1 MSTQASRAIKLFGT
15 EQPVTPLRI
24 LKAGALTAEL
34 DAGNLRH
41 ISYGG
46 AEVIRAV
53 SFIIR
58 DHNWGTYNPV
68 IEGLKIEEK
77 PDRFTVTYTALARDE
92 RQSFRYVARIEG
104 TADGQLD
111 FVADGQ
117 AETDF
122 LTNRTGFVVL
132 HPCGVAG
139 RPVTIEHADG
149 SLEQGRFPEQID
161 PVQPMLNLRE
171 LTHEAT
177 PGLRV
182 SCRMEGDV
190 YEMEDQRNW
199 TDASYK
205 TYVRP
210 LALPWPYT
218 LAKGEALTQA
228 VRLTLKGPAPRTH
241 GRDSDLTLAVGA
253 KLGTIPPLGLGLHPN
268 DVAATRGRAETLR
281 LVGASHLIGYYD
293 PREGH
298 NRSTLRAI
306 VEAAEA
312 LGAQPWLEAVIV
324 SVEDFRDEIASLG
337 REVAALGS
345 PFPVVLVSPASD
357 LKCTLPGSPWP
368 PAPPPRDFFAAAR
381 AAFPGV
387 RLGGGMF
394 SYFTELNRKRPPADL
409 LDLMSFTTTATLHA
423 GDDHSITE
431 GLESLPAM
439 TLTAANIAA
448 GKPWVVG
455 PSAIGMRM
463 NPYGEAPLANPGN
476 IRQAMNFND
485 PRHRGLLGAAWALGF
500 FARFA
505 AGGAAAIA
513 LGAATGA
520 FGLLHSAQAWPQP
533 WFDENGGLYPVFHVV
548 RGLAHLRAA
557 AMHELTGSAPSRL
570 QAIAAQRENGLEIW
584 LANLVGTETICNLD
598 NSIRNLAI
606 LDEGS
611 FVAAAGD
618 PDAITALSRPHSGKR
633 IALAPYA
640 VARVQI

>member
-1 MSTQASRAIKLFGT
+1 MSTQASRAIRLFGT
-15 EQPVTPLRI
+15 EQPVNSLRI

-41 ISYGG
+41 ISYGRT
-46 AEVIRAV
+46 EVIRAV
-53 SFIIR
+53 SFIVR

-68 IEGLKIEEK
+68 IEDLKIEENS
-77 PDRFTVTYTALARDE
+77 DRFTVIYTALARDE
-92 RQSFRYVARIEG
+92 RQSFRYRASIEG

-117 AETDF
+117 AESDF

-132 HPCGVAG
+132 HPCEVAG

-149 SLEQGRFPEQID
+149 SVEKGRFPEQID

-171 LTHEAT
+171 LTHEAA

-182 SCRMEGDV
+182 TCRMEGDV

-218 LAKGEALTQA
+218 LTKDEALGQA
-228 VRLTLKGPAPRTH
+228 VRLTLKGPAPRIQS
-241 GRDSDLTLAVGA
+241 GGNDIALAVGA
-253 KLGTIPPLGLGLHPN
+253 ELGAAPPLGLGLHPN
-268 DVAATRGRAETLR
+268 DVATTKGRAETLR

-298 NRSTLRAI
+298 NRETLRA
-306 VEAAEA
+306 VSETAEA
-312 LGAQPWLEAVIV
+312 LGAQPWLEGVIV
-324 SVEDFRDEIASLG
+324 SVEDFRDEIAALG
-337 REVAALGS
+337 REVTALGS
-345 PFPVVLVSPASD
+345 PFPVVLVSPAPD

-368 PAPPPRDFFAAAR
+368 PAPPPRDFFTAAR

-409 LDLMSFTTTATLHA
+409 LDIVSFTTTATLHA
-423 GDDHSITE
+423 GDDHSIAE

-439 TLTAANIAA
+439 ALTAANIA
-448 GKPWVVG
+448 GSKPWAVG

-485 PRHRGLLGAAWALGF
+485 PRQRGLLGAGAGLLCALRCWRRRGYRTRRPCWCLRPSPF
-500 FARFA
+500 PTDL
-505 AGGAAAIA
+505 AAA
-513 LGAATGA
+513 L
-520 FGLLHSAQAWPQP
+520 
-533 WFDENGGLYPVFHVV
+533 V
-548 RGLAHLRAA
+548 R
-557 AMHELTGSAPSRL
+557 
-570 QAIAAQRENGLEIW
+570 
-584 LANLVGTETICNLD
+584 
-598 NSIRNLAI
+598 
-606 LDEGS
+606 
-611 FVAAAGD
+611 
-618 PDAITALSRPHSGKR
+618 
-633 IALAPYA
+633 
-640 VARVQI
+640 

>member
-15 EQPVTPLRI
+15 EQPVNPLRI

-46 AEVIRAV
+46 IEVMRAV
-53 SFIIR
+53 SFIVR
-58 DHNWGTYNPV
+58 DRNWGTYNPV
-68 IEGLKIEEK
+68 IEDLKIEENS
-77 PDRFTVTYTALARDE
+77 DHFTVTYTALARDD
-92 RQSFRYVARIEG
+92 RQSFRYRARIEG
-104 TADGQLD
+104 TAVGQLD
-111 FVADGQ
+111 FVANGQ
-117 AETDF
+117 AESDF

-132 HPCGVAG
+132 HPCEVAG
-139 RPVTIEHADG
+139 GPVTIEHADG
-149 SLEQGRFPEQID
+149 SVETGRFPEQID

-171 LTHEAT
+171 LTHEAAS
-177 PGLRV
+177 GLRV
-182 SCRMEGDV
+182 TCRMEGDI

-218 LAKGEALTQA
+218 LPKDEVLAQT
-228 VRLTLKGPAPRTH
+228 VRLTLKGPAQRIQS
-241 GRDSDLTLAVGA
+241 GGSDIAVALGA
-253 KLGTIPPLGLGLHPN
+253 RLGATPPLGLGLHPN
-268 DVAATRGRAETLR
+268 DIATTKGRAETLR

-298 NRSTLRAI
+298 DRETLRALR
-306 VEAAEA
+306 EAAAA

-324 SVEDFRDEIASLG
+324 SVEDFRDELAALG
-337 REVAALGS
+337 REVSSLGS
-345 PFPVVLVSPASD
+345 PFPVVLVSPAPD

-368 PAPPPRDFFAAAR
+368 PAPPPRDFFTAAR

-394 SYFTELNRKRPPADL
+394 SYFTELNRKRPPVDL
-409 LDLMSFTTTATLHA
+409 LDLVSFTTTATLHA

-439 TLTAANIAA
+439 ALTAANIAG
-448 GKPWVVG
+448 GKPWAVG
-455 PSAIGMRM
+455 PSAISMRM
-463 NPYGEAPLANPGN
+463 NPYGEAPLANPAN

-485 PRHRGLLGAAWALGF
+485 PRHRGLVGAAWALGF

-513 LGAATGA
+513 LGATTGA
-520 FGLLHSAQAWPQP
+520 FGLLHSAQPWPQP
-533 WFDENGGLYPVFHVV
+533 WFDENGGLYPAFHVL
-548 RGLAHLRAA
+548 RGLAQLGGDTMRAI
-557 AMHELTGSAPSRL
+557 TCSAPSRL
-570 QAIAAQRENGLEIW
+570 QAVAAERANGLEIW
-584 LANLVGTETICNLD
+584 LANLTSDEVSCNLD
-598 NSIRNLAI
+598 HDTCDIAI
-606 LDEGS
+606 IDEAS

-618 PDAITALSRPHSGKR
+618 PNAITELSRAHSGR
-633 IALAPYA
+633 RVVLAPYA
-640 VARVQI
+640 VARVQV

>member
-1 MSTQASRAIKLFGT
+1 MSTEASRAIKLFGT

-24 LKAGALTAEL
+24 LKAGALTAEV

-77 PDRFTVTYTALARDE
+77 PDRFTVTFTALARDE

-132 HPCGVAG
+132 HPCDVAG

-149 SLEQGRFPEQID
+149 SVEQGRFPEQID

-171 LTHEAT
+171 LTHEAA
-177 PGLRV
+177 PGLSV
-182 SCRMEGDV
+182 TCRMEGDI

-218 LAKGEALTQA
+218 LAKGETLAQA
-228 VRLTLKGPAPRTH
+228 VRLTLKGPAPH
-241 GRDSDLTLAVGA
+241 AQSGGSDVTLTVGA
-253 KLGTIPPLGLGLHPN
+253 KLGATPALGLGLHPN
-268 DVAATRGRAETLR
+268 DVATTRGRAETLR

-298 NRSTLRAI
+298 DRGTLLAI
-306 VEAAEA
+306 SEAAAA
-312 LGAQPWLEAVIV
+312 LGAQPWLEAVV
-324 SVEDFRDEIASLG
+324 ASVEDFRDELTALG
-337 REVAALGS
+337 REVTALGS
-345 PFPVVLVSPASD
+345 PFPVVLVSPAPD

-368 PAPPPRDFFAAAR
+368 PAPPPQDFFTAAR
-381 AAFPGV
+381 AAFPHV

-409 LDLMSFTTTATLHA
+409 LDLVSFTTTATLHA

-439 TLTAANIAA
+439 ALTAANIA
-448 GKPWVVG
+448 GDKPWAVG
-455 PSAIGMRM
+455 PSAISMRM

-500 FARFA
+500 FARLA

-513 LGAATGA
+513 LGAPVGA
-520 FGLLHSAQAWPQP
+520 FGLLHSPQAWPQP
-533 WFDENGGLYPVFHVV
+533 WFDENGGLYPAFHVL
-548 RGLAHLRAA
+548 RGLAHLGRAPMRA
-557 AMHELTGSAPSRL
+557 ITCSAPSRL
-570 QAIAAQRENGLEIW
+570 QAIAVERENGLEVW
-584 LANLVGTETICNLD
+584 LANLTSAEVICDLD
-598 NSIRNLAI
+598 NDIRDVAI

-611 FVAAAGD
+611 FVMAAGD
-618 PDAITALSRPHSGKR
+618 PNAITELTRSHSGKR
-633 IALAPYA
+633 VALAAYA
-640 VARVQI
+640 VARVRI

>member
-1 MSTQASRAIKLFGT
+1 MSTQASRPIKLFGT

-24 LKAGALTAEL
+24 LKAGALAAEL

-46 AEVIRAV
+46 VEVIRAV
-53 SFIIR
+53 SFIAR

-68 IEGLKIEEK
+68 IEDLKIEEK
-77 PDRFTVTYTALARDE
+77 PDRFAVTYSALARDE

-111 FVADGQ
+111 FIADGR

-132 HPCGVAG
+132 HPCEVAG

-149 SLEQGRFPEQID
+149 SVEQGRFPEQID

-171 LTHEAT
+171 LTHEAVS
-177 PGLRV
+177 GLRV
-182 SCRMEGDV
+182 TCRMEGDV

-218 LAKGEALTQA
+218 LANGEALAQA
-228 VRLTLKGPAPRTH
+228 VRLTLRGHAPRTQS
-241 GRDSDLTLAVGA
+241 GRSDVTLAVGA
-253 KLGTIPPLGLGLHPN
+253 KLGAAPPLGLGLHPN
-268 DVAATRGRAETLR
+268 DVATTKGRAETLR
-281 LVGASHLIGYYD
+281 LVGARHLIGYYD

-298 NRSTLRAI
+298 NRGTLRAI
-306 VEAAEA
+306 VETAEA
-312 LGAQPWLEAVIV
+312 LGALPWLEAVIV
-324 SVEDFRDEIASLG
+324 SVEDFRDEIAALG

-345 PFPVVLVSPASD
+345 PFPVVLVSAAPD

-368 PAPPPRDFFAAAR
+368 PAPPPREFFAAAR
-381 AAFPGV
+381 AAFPDV

-409 LDLMSFTTTATLHA
+409 LDLVSFTTTATLHA

-439 TLTAANIAA
+439 ALTAANIAA

-455 PSAIGMRM
+455 PSAISMRM

-513 LGAATGA
+513 LGAPVGA
-520 FGLLHSAQAWPQP
+520 FGLLHSPQAWPQP
-533 WFDENGGLYPVFHVV
+533 WFDENGGLYPAFHVL
-548 RGLAHLRAA
+548 RGLAHLGGAPMRAI
-557 AMHELTGSAPSRL
+557 TCSAPSRL
-570 QAIAAQRENGLEIW
+570 QAIAVERENGLEIW
-584 LANLVGTETICNLD
+584 LANLTSAEVICDVD
-598 NSIRNLAI
+598 NDIRDVAI
-606 LDEGS
+606 FDEGS
-611 FVAAAGD
+611 FVGAASD
-618 PDAITALSRPHSGKR
+618 PNAITELTRSHSGKR
-633 IALAPYA
+633 ISLAAYA
-640 VARVQI
+640 VARIRI